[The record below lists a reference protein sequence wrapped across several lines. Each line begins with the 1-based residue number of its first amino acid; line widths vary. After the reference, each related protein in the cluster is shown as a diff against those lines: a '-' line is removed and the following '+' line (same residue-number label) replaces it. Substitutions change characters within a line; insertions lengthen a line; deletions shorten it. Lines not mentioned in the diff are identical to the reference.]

1 MNSKDN
7 FLTFGLTLHIH
18 VTSSV
23 AHFDAF
29 FQSDFFGS
37 RLMNPPKKA
46 LLSPGALR
54 SLSRSELQKTAKSF
68 GQKANGK
75 SEEIIAALSAL
86 RTNAATVPCLPQQP
100 PPPPP
105 VAPPPQPP
113 PPPPPSSPS
122 RMPAVADAS
131 PARRS
136 DSSFGSG
143 SSSWRGRPSLSAG
156 PEFLAAFDP
165 DEGTPP
171 DEHVRPAREPL
182 RSSLCNSAQRRRRSS
197 SVHFA
202 PSTDSPPPSRERLH
216 KRARA
221 LSDASLEDDP

>member
-1 MNSKDN
+1 
-7 FLTFGLTLHIH
+7 
-18 VTSSV
+18 
-23 AHFDAF
+23 
-29 FQSDFFGS
+29 
-37 RLMNPPKKA
+37 MNPPKKA

-221 LSDASLEDDP
+221 LSDASLDDDP

>member
-1 MNSKDN
+1 
-7 FLTFGLTLHIH
+7 
-18 VTSSV
+18 
-23 AHFDAF
+23 
-29 FQSDFFGS
+29 
-37 RLMNPPKKA
+37 MNPPKKA

-100 PPPPP
+100 PPPVAPPP
-105 VAPPPQPP
+105 VAPPPPPP